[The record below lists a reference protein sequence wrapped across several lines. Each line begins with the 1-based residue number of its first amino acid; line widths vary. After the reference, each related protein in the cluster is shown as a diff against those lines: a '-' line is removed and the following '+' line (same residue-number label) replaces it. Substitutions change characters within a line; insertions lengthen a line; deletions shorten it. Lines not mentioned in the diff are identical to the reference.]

1 MAWAQFQLPEIS
13 FSLSKFKGNPPIR
26 ALFPVICRT
35 PIGNEST
42 RYCQKL
48 PSADFV
54 SNIREALG
62 FHTYWLFLWQQKQRK
77 FSKQE
82 TNQNHAKG
90 QGLLSMLR
98 LLHVINENRW
108 RNLSPYWTC
117 ARKSRDS
124 LEEFRK
130 VRQSNFA
137 GGCFRSKVFHAI
149 FSQNKTRWTVQR
161 PTYCHPN
168 QERFLP
174 DELWWTT
181 PVSCRSIIPLLPEE
195 PYFQRRQEVS

>member
-1 MAWAQFQLPEIS
+1 MGTIPASRDIVFT
-13 FSLSKFKGNPPIR
+13 FKVQGEP
-26 ALFPVICRT
+26 LYKICRA
-35 PIGNEST
+35 PIGNEPT

-54 SNIREALG
+54 SNIREASG
-62 FHTYWLFLWQQKQRK
+62 FHTFWLFLWQQKQRK

-82 TNQNHAKG
+82 TNQNYAKG
-90 QGLLSMLR
+90 QGLLSYVTTTTRDQWKQMTQSCTVL
-98 LLHVINENRW
+98 NM
-108 RNLSPYWTC
+108 
-117 ARKSRDS
+117 RKKISWLTGRVS
-124 LEEFRK
+124 EGQAK
-130 VRQSNFA
+130 HFA
-137 GGCFRSKVFHAI
+137 GGCFRSKVFHAT

-181 PVSCRSIIPLLPEE
+181 PVSCRSIIPLLLEE